1 MVESL
6 GSNFELARFS
16 GEAPLMPLPNVVF
29 FPKTLLPLYI
39 FESRYKRMV
48 KDVLQNERMVCMAL
62 LKNEDERN
70 QFGQPPIHDVGTL
83 GYVEEYEELNEGR
96 YNIILNGISKV
107 NISEIYSNKPY
118 RQGHLEIAPDI
129 VADWKEE
136 EERENILQQFRKIAD
151 AFEGDIPYQE
161 IEQSNVSLEVLTNL
175 LATWLPIPEIEKQ
188 KLLEVSD
195 LAIRSE
201 IVREFLRQEIDDYS
215 FLEDMNIRLPNDP
228 RWN

>member
-1 MVESL
+1 
-6 GSNFELARFS
+6 
-16 GEAPLMPLPNVVF
+16 
-29 FPKTLLPLYI
+29 
-39 FESRYKRMV
+39 
-48 KDVLQNERMVCMAL
+48 
-62 LKNEDERN
+62 
-70 QFGQPPIHDVGTL
+70 
-83 GYVEEYEELNEGR
+83 VEEYEELNEGR
-96 YNIILNGISKV
+96 YNIILNGVSKV
-107 NISEIYSNKPY
+107 NITEIYSNKPY
-118 RQGHLEIAPDI
+118 RQGQLEIAPDI

-136 EERENILQQFRKIAD
+136 EEREKILQQFRKIAD
-151 AFEGDIPYQE
+151 VFEGDIPYQE